1 MYGIGISQSEGV
13 LPKGQT
19 IRKLMGVGGGE
30 GGGGLE
36 EVQKKIF
43 GQQKIKWK
51 KFMHAN

>member
-19 IRKLMGVGGGE
+19 IRKLMGVGGG
-30 GGGGLE
+30 GGRGGGLE

-43 GQQKIKWK
+43 GQQKIK
-51 KFMHAN
+51 